1 MIERLE
7 NLLQLVL
14 LGICAGISLKRSL
27 TTKKHTWAM
36 LFLSAFVYFLGDLYW
51 QFYMIFYGETPP
63 YSFIPY
69 LSWYASFLFLL
80 MLIIGIE
87 GGERRKRYHNAFL
100 WLIPVFTLGAA
111 AFFTSRGVGIIDAI
125 ISVSIFTALFY
136 RCLGALI
143 SRFKEDS
150 FKNSRMLY
158 ILTLICLVCEYTSNI
173 TSCFWMGDTLLNP
186 YFWSDTILSLS
197 FLLLPAALKK
207 AEEE

>member
-7 NLLQLVL
+7 NLLQLLL

-27 TTKKHTWAM
+27 STKKHTWAM

-51 QFYMIFYGETPP
+51 QLYLVFYKETPP

-87 GGERRKRYHNAFL
+87 KERRKNFHKPIL
-100 WLIPVFTLGAA
+100 WLIPVFTLGVA
-111 AFFTSRGVGIIDAI
+111 AFFLIRGGGIIDSI
-125 ISVSIFTALFY
+125 VSVSIMTALLY
-136 RCLGALI
+136 RNCGTLL
-143 SRFKEDS
+143 SRFKEES

-158 ILTLICLVCEYTSNI
+158 LLIFICVISEYASWI
-173 TSCFWMGDTLLNP
+173 ISCFWMGDTLLNL
-186 YFWSDTILSLS
+186 YFWSDTILSFS

-207 AEEE
+207 AVDE